1 MMLIAIL
8 PSHSIVTMALGFLLF
23 RYFDAKKPWLVGL
36 ADRKIKGALGV
47 MVDDIVAALFALISY
62 YIIVVIFL
70 LTMGAA
76 GLALFGYGLHD

>member
-1 MMLIAIL
+1 
-8 PSHSIVTMALGFLLF
+8 
-23 RYFDAKKPWLVGL
+23 LVGL